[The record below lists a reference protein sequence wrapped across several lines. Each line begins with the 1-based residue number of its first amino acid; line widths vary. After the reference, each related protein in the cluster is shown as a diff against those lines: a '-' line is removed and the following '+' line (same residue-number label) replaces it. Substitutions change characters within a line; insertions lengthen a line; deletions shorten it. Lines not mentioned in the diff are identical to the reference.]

1 MLLWVFTR
9 HQYGISAV
17 VSQTSFCVET
27 SGAIAKCGLFS
38 QALFYCS
45 QFVCLFVFFLQSLD
59 QNSKQQSV
67 VTPAD
72 IYSQFTPKQELKSIL
87 RKPSGEGKKKQASK
101 DKVALTE
108 EVQAGITK
116 EKTEKDF
123 DLQKVIC

>member
-1 MLLWVFTR
+1 MEFLQSFLIHHFAWKPVVLLQNVGCFPRLCFT
-9 HQYGISAV
+9 V
-17 VSQTSFCVET
+17 VN
-27 SGAIAKCGLFS
+27 L
-38 QALFYCS
+38 
-45 QFVCLFVFFLQSLD
+45 FVCLLFFLQSLD